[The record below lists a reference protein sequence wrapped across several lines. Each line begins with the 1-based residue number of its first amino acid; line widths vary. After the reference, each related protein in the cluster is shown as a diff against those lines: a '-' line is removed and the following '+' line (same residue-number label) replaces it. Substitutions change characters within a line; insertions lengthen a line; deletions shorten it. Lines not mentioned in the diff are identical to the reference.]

1 MKTLILDTNVYGEI
15 IIEKESSKIIGNM
28 RKDDYIYIYGVDI
41 IRMELRDTPRGVRLS
56 NKNLRISL
64 LSLYDEFVGK
74 HTIQLNEEMIKTA
87 EKYYKGYK
95 EFGGVRPM
103 KDIINDF
110 YIVACASRKEM
121 NIVVTNDN
129 CTMLG
134 ELSVKAHKLVNE
146 ILNLRTP
153 EFWGYSS
160 FKRWLL

>member
-1 MKTLILDTNVYGEI
+1 MKKIILDTNIYGELV
-15 IIEKESSKIIGNM
+15 KETDLLKI
-28 RKDDYIYIYGVDI
+28 KDRIKGKEDIIYGVDI

-134 ELSVKAHKLVNE
+134 ELSVKAYKLVNE